1 MHVLRSQNLPV
12 HGEINAKAILGPQ
25 PNERWHG
32 AEHWALQQGMLPL
45 ALRVAQLHIQ
55 DPTES
60 DNAVAEISEYVQQ
73 LIHVVGLPTEWK
85 KALSFIECANC
96 GSDHWMAVRTQ
107 ADRWPDDSPHGIHWM
122 GYVASLM
129 QDDIPIEQAALMHA
143 RLMCYVTRRLGKDL
157 ATYRRIALPFSKAYW
172 NRVLER
178 DLMDSKAAT
187 HFRDALNSAGDLP
200 SHEQDR
206 AIAIAA
212 LRACDTKLPNSQ
224 AVVKK
229 WLRGE

>member
-1 MHVLRSQNLPV
+1 MD
-12 HGEINAKAILGPQ
+12 GAINAKAVLGPR

-60 DNAVAEISEYVQQ
+60 DNAVAEISEYVQELLQ
-73 LIHVVGLPTEWK
+73 LVALPTEWK
-85 KALSFIECANC
+85 KALSFIERANS
-96 GSDHWMAVRTQ
+96 GSGNWMTVRNQ
-107 ADRWPDDSPHGIHWM
+107 ADNWPDDSPHGIRWM

-129 QDDIPIEQAALMHA
+129 QNDIPIEQAALLHA
-143 RLMCYVTRRLGKDL
+143 RLMCYITRRLGKPST
-157 ATYRRIALPFSKAYW
+157 AYRRIALPFSKTFW

-178 DLMDSKAAT
+178 DLISLKVAT
-187 HFRDALNSAGDLP
+187 HFRDALSRADDLP
-200 SHEQDR
+200 LQEQDR
-206 AIAIAA
+206 AIVIAS
-212 LRACDTKLPNSQ
+212 LRACDAKLPNSQ
-224 AVVKK
+224 AVVRQ